1 MKQKRLVTILQC
13 ASALGAMSYGVMFT
27 VLDDFRND
35 YGISESKLGLIVA
48 SGFLAGFLSN
58 IFVAPIADKGF
69 ARRLVAIGLIAQVI
83 GCLVMAF
90 GSSFIVLLLG
100 RFLTGIGSG
109 AADPALR
116 RIIILANPEEMGSNL
131 GRIVAAGVAG
141 FALGPVISAITV
153 DPLGLASPFLIV
165 AGSLLIVF
173 VLLSRIHVDEASD
186 DEAPSQRFAFDL
198 LVLRPI
204 AGVIVIGLA
213 LYVMI
218 GTFDAIWSVMMDD
231 IDAPS
236 WVASVGI
243 TVFALPMMFLA
254 PLGGRLTQKYGPF
267 RASISGLT
275 IAALFM
281 TLYGTLSSP
290 YLMLGVGVLHGI
302 VDGLTITGG
311 SAALAMVAPSN
322 RLASAQGVYTG
333 TITLSGGLAA
343 GLAGVSYDHI
353 GQLTYVACAAI
364 MIVLIFL
371 GALLARDYLGIKAGS
386 TQPRRAD

>member
-1 MKQKRLVTILQC
+1 MQKRLVTVLQC

-27 VLDDFRND
+27 VLDDYRNE

-48 SGFLAGFLSN
+48 SGFLAGFLAN
-58 IFVAPIADKGF
+58 MFVAPVADKGF
-69 ARRLVAIGLIAQVI
+69 ARRLVSLGLIAQVI

-90 GSSFIVLLLG
+90 GSSFLVLLLG

-116 RIIILANPEEMGSNL
+116 RIIILANPDEMGSNL
-131 GRIVAAGVAG
+131 GRIVSAGVAG
-141 FALGPVISAITV
+141 FALGPVVSAATV
-153 DPLGLASPFLIV
+153 ESLGLASPFLIV
-165 AGSLLIVF
+165 AGCLVVVY
-173 VLLSRIHVDEASD
+173 VLLSQVHVNEATR

-198 LVLRPI
+198 LFVRPI
-204 AGVIVIGLA
+204 AGVIIIGLA

-218 GTFDAIWSVMMDD
+218 GTFDAVWSLMMDD
-231 IDAPS
+231 INAPD

-275 IAALFM
+275 IAAFFM
-281 TLYGTLSSP
+281 VMYGSLTSP
-290 YLMLGVGVLHGI
+290 YMMLGVGVLHGI

-311 SAALAMVAPSN
+311 SAALAMVAPAN

-343 GLAGVSYDHI
+343 GIAGATYDRIGQSTYIVCAGV
-353 GQLTYVACAAI
+353 
-364 MIVLIFL
+364 MIFL
-371 GALLARDYLGIKAGS
+371 IYSGALLARQYLGIKAGAH
-386 TQPRRAD
+386 QPLRAD

>member
-1 MKQKRLVTILQC
+1 MQKRLITILQF
-13 ASALGAMSYGVMFT
+13 ASGLGAMSYGVMFT
-27 VLDDFRND
+27 VLDDFRNE

-48 SGFLAGFLSN
+48 SGFIAGFFSN

-69 ARRLVAIGLIAQVI
+69 ARRLVSLGLIAQVI
-83 GCLVMAF
+83 GCIVMAF
-90 GSSFIVLLLG
+90 GSSFVILLLG

-116 RIIILANPEEMGSNL
+116 RIIILANPNEMGSNL

-153 DPLGLASPFLIV
+153 EPLGLASPFLIV
-165 AGSLLIVF
+165 ATGLVVVF
-173 VLLSRIHVDEASD
+173 VLLSRVHVNEASA

-198 LVLRPI
+198 MFVRPI

-213 LYVMI
+213 LYIMI
-218 GTFDAIWSVMMDD
+218 GTFDSIWSVMMDD
-231 IDAPS
+231 IKAPD

-275 IAALFM
+275 IAAVFM
-281 TLYGTLSSP
+281 TMYGTLSSP
-290 YLMLGVGVLHGI
+290 YLMLGVGLLHGV

-311 SAALAMVAPSN
+311 SAALAMVAPAN
-322 RLASAQGVYTG
+322 RLASAQGVYNG
-333 TITLSGGLAA
+333 VITLSGGLAA
-343 GLAGVSYDHI
+343 GLAGVTYDHI
-353 GQLTYVACAAI
+353 GQRTYVVCAVV
-364 MIVLIFL
+364 MIVLIAS
-371 GALLARDYLGIKAGS
+371 GALLAREYLGIRAES
-386 TQPRRAD
+386 PQIQRAD